1 VRSIAEAA
9 RHVLL
14 TSDPHAKIFA
24 ARAVA
29 RHWRQGGLAWA
40 FDAAMPDEPARPERP
55 ERLPPNR
62 MPKRGRAG
70 SSRSRIAMLHALA
83 HIEFGAID
91 LAFDMIGRF
100 GEGAPRAF
108 VDDWIKV
115 GADEAL
121 HFALLMRRL
130 RALGSGYGE
139 LPAHDGLWEAAEATA
154 DDRLARLAI
163 VPMIL
168 EARGLDVT
176 PLTVSRF
183 ESAGDITSARIL
195 DRIYHD
201 EISHVATGVR
211 WFEHFCRD
219 QRFDPVPQWRS
230 LVQRH
235 FKGSLKPPFNDSA
248 RNAAG
253 LTTDFYIALAA
264 NG

>member
-1 VRSIAEAA
+1 MRGIAEAA

-14 TSDPHAKIFA
+14 TADPHAKIFI

-29 RHWRQGGLAWA
+29 RQWRQGKLAWA
-40 FDAAMPDEPARPERP
+40 FDVAMPDEPARPERP

-83 HIEFGAID
+83 HIEYGAID

-100 GEGAPRAF
+100 GAGAPRKF

-115 GADEAL
+115 GGDEAS

-154 DDRLARLAI
+154 GDRLARLAI

-183 ESAGDITSARIL
+183 EAAGDSVSARIL
-195 DRIYHD
+195 NRIYRD
-201 EISHVATGVR
+201 EIDHVATSVR
-211 WFEHFCRD
+211 WFEHFCRE
-219 QRFDPVPQWRS
+219 QRFDPAPQWRS

-235 FKGSLKPPFNDSA
+235 FKGRLKPPFNDSA